1 MTTLDAPSSDLGTSQ
16 LPTARGPLS
25 ESVLEYVTGRSG
37 RLWSHRGEALL
48 DDPDAQVALWILNCV
63 DVALAA
69 EVDVDRVRSLPLRA
83 LHWTLERS
91 FEHEVQRA
99 VAAVPADTELQDV
112 LDELLRSPAVDLA
125 ATAGQH
131 GAEAVRDVFLAKAPY
146 LGFEADPHTLALARL
161 ESPLKS
167 AMAEVQAGEYGVGH
181 GRTHA
186 EIYRSCLAGLGCTY
200 RDAVEA
206 APTAS
211 FAFANLAWL
220 FGRDVRWRGA
230 AVGQLCLLELDSVEP
245 CRSQVRAWDAVG
257 LPEAARRWYD
267 IHVLADAEHE
277 RIIRER
283 LVPAVASATPWLVA
297 DATFGATATWILQQ
311 RVAQEL
317 VEGWRAG

>member
-1 MTTLDAPSSDLGTSQ
+1 VTTLDAPSSDLGTSQ

-25 ESVLEYVTGRSG
+25 ESVLEYVTGRSA
-37 RLWSHRGEALL
+37 RLWSQRGEALL
-48 DDPDAQVALWILNCV
+48 DDPDAQLALWLLNCV
-63 DVALAA
+63 DAA
-69 EVDVDRVRSLPLRA
+69 MAADVDVERVRSLPLRA

-99 VAAVPADTELQDV
+99 VTAVPADAALEGL
-112 LDELLRSPAVDLA
+112 LDDLLRSPAVDLA
-125 ATAGQH
+125 ATAARH
-131 GAEAVRDVFLAKAPY
+131 GARAVEEVFLAKAPY

-161 ESPLKS
+161 ESPLKT

-181 GRTHA
+181 GQTHA
-186 EIYRSCLAGLGCTY
+186 EIYRSCLAALGTSY

-245 CRSQVRAWDAVG
+245 CRAQVRAWDAVG
-257 LPEAARRWYD
+257 LPQAARRWYD
-267 IHVLADAEHE
+267 VHVLADAEHE

-283 LVPAVASATPWLVA
+283 LIPEIESATPWLVA
-297 DATFGATATWILQQ
+297 DAAFGAAATWVLQQ
-311 RVAQEL
+311 HVVQDL
-317 VEGWRAG
+317 VEGWPGR